1 MLVKIKEIDDANKT
15 IKVTLLDIDE
25 LGSVIPMRDL
35 DLRVLPGD
43 SSIINLLK
51 ASTHAIIFT
60 EDFSN
65 KNNSVVIT
73 ALNLTDDE
81 LNDEKERMIKT
92 ANRMKVGQ

>member
-15 IKVTLLDIDE
+15 IKVTLLDIDD

-35 DLRVLPGD
+35 DLQVLPGD

-81 LNDEKERMIKT
+81 LNEEKERMIKT
-92 ANRMKVGQ
+92 TNRVKVG

>member
-43 SSIINLLK
+43 SYIINLLK